1 MVIKFFF
8 SFLFLWCE
16 MDIVCSPLKEGED
29 TQRWWNTPMLILK
42 ENLFS
47 IIIYSSLLLIFHT
60 LFSPLLSTL
69 LLLLF
74 FFPFVYYRQL
84 LLHYFPLPPS
94 PLCLSTLILSKS
106 KSASIF
112 NNMVTVIFSIIVRE
126 QHRLKNGKCWNREY
140 SQTKNKTYVILRF
153 EVCFSLGLRDQIN
166 MCAWHFTC
174 YALVFSILHS
184 LLTRLF
190 NAFIILFIYLVML
203 TDAIKGCHCYY
214 YGPY

>member
-1 MVIKFFF
+1 MMKHSHVNFKRKLVLHNHLFIIIAYF
-8 SFLFLWCE
+8 S
-16 MDIVCSPLKEGED
+16 
-29 TQRWWNTPMLILK
+29 
-42 ENLFS
+42 LFS
-47 IIIYSSLLLIFHT
+47 LLSFPLYSS
-60 LFSPLLSTL
+60 SS
-69 LLLLF
+69 F

-112 NNMVTVIFSIIVRE
+112 NNLVTVIFSIIVRE

-166 MCAWHFTC
+166 MCA
-174 YALVFSILHS
+174 
-184 LLTRLF
+184 
-190 NAFIILFIYLVML
+190 
-203 TDAIKGCHCYY
+203 
-214 YGPY
+214 